1 MPRDAQY
8 REEFSSGLSDKDRF
22 PDEWPDGVAASPS
35 EILCL
40 KQIKLLGQ
48 ILKQMRQLVA
58 LNGADPDAP

>member
-1 MPRDAQY
+1 MTKDAQS
-8 REEFSSGLSDKDRF
+8 REEFSQKLSAISLF

-35 EILCL
+35 EILAL

-58 LNGADPDAP
+58 VNGADPDAP